1 MMSKKCKY
9 AIKALVKLAENK
21 DKGNMFTQDIS
32 DTAHITK
39 KFIEQILLELKRA
52 GFVSSSRGYGG
63 GYYLL
68 MNPEDILIADVYR
81 LFDRV
86 IALVP

>member
-1 MMSKKCKY
+1 MSKKCKY

-39 KFIEQILLELKRA
+39 KFITNFIGIEKSGIC
-52 GFVSSSRGYGG
+52 
-63 GYYLL
+63 
-68 MNPEDILIADVYR
+68 
-81 LFDRV
+81 
-86 IALVP
+86 